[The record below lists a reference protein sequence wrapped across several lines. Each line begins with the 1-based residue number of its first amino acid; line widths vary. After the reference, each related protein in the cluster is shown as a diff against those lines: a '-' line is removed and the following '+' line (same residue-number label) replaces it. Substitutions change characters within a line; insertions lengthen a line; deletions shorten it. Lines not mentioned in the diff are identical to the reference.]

1 MCLWYSIRMEHTKRN
16 AFTGQSGGQKR
27 FLLLLGS
34 SRLGGRSILRRGGS
48 LGGGRAGCLILRVV
62 IAPRY
67 RRRTGGIKDLGSV
80 KEIRQPLFGRIRLDH
95 ILVQTIAVQVPP
107 GHSQVVWTLLDP
119 GRLAGVYIAEIPE
132 TFGAEVL
139 IAVVF
144 I

>member
-34 SRLGGRSILRRGGS
+34 SRLGGRSILRLGGS
-48 LGGGRAGCLILRVV
+48 LGGGRAGCLIL
-62 IAPRY
+62 
-67 RRRTGGIKDLGSV
+67 
-80 KEIRQPLFGRIRLDH
+80 
-95 ILVQTIAVQVPP
+95 QTIAVQVPP